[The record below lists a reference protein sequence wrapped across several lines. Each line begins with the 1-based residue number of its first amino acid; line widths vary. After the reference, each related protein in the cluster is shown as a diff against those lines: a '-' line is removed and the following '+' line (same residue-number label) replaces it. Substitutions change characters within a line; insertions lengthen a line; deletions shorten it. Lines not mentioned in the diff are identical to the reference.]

1 MADNSIQE
9 NRLSLARASLREAL
23 ARYSHLRQGKK
34 NSNNTELEAALQT
47 QLDILSYTSE
57 KLDRNV
63 IRIATFG
70 MVSRGKSAV
79 LNALL
84 GQKILQT
91 GPLNG
96 VTQWPRS
103 VRWSVPLPLLDSV
116 EPPQPPLG
124 KGGLMEPPLGKG
136 GLMEPPLGKGGL
148 MEPPLGKGGP
158 MEPPLSKGG
167 PGGIQVELIDTP
179 GIDEVGGEVRG
190 DMAKQ
195 VTRQADLILFVVAGD
210 ITRTEYQALC
220 ELQTAQKPLILV
232 FNKIDLY
239 PELDRKAIYQSLQSL
254 GNSEELAADSVA
266 DETNSENLSDPN
278 NPSPKSTPKSA
289 PKIAKSLEIVMVAA
303 EPAPV
308 QVRVEWSDG
317 SVTHE
322 WESPPPQIDQLKHKI
337 LTILNREGRS
347 LLALNALVEARDA
360 EANIARQVLK
370 LRQTEADDLIWQF
383 AKYKALAVGINP
395 IAFLDVM
402 GATVADLA
410 LIRSLSR
417 LYGLPMTG
425 YEAGKLWQ
433 TIFSSAGGVLLGEL
447 GSSFLLGFGKSAAA
461 AAPQIGFSTFAGVA
475 VTQASLAAYGTYA
488 VGRAAQVYLEKGCTW
503 GPLGQDT
510 VIQEILATIER
521 NTIIDRL
528 QQEFKI

>member
-34 NSNNTELEAALQT
+34 NSNNTELEAALQS
-47 QLDILSYTSE
+47 QLDILTSTSE
-57 KLDRNV
+57 KLEHNV

-70 MVSRGKSAV
+70 LVSRGKSAV

-103 VRWSVPLPLLDSV
+103 VRWSVPLSFLDGDES
-116 EPPQPPLG
+116 PQPPQG
-124 KGGLMEPPLGKG
+124 KKGQGGV
-136 GLMEPPLGKGGL
+136 
-148 MEPPLGKGGP
+148 
-158 MEPPLSKGG
+158 
-167 PGGIQVELIDTP
+167 QVELIDTP
-179 GIDEVGGEVRG
+179 GLDEVGGEVRG
-190 DMAKQ
+190 EMAKQ

-239 PELDRKAIYQSLQSL
+239 PELDRKAIYQSLQAL
-254 GNSEELAADSVA
+254 GNSQQLAAAAVT
-266 DETNSENLSDPN
+266 DETDPTNLSDRPN
-278 NPSPKSTPKSA
+278 NSSHKSTAKSPA
-289 PKIAKSLEIVMVAA
+289 KIAKSLEIVMVAA

-308 QVRVEWSDG
+308 QVRVEWPDG
-317 SVTHE
+317 RVSHE
-322 WESPPPQIDQLKHKI
+322 WESPPAQIEELKHKI

-370 LRQTEADDLIWQF
+370 LRQTEAEDLIWQF
-383 AKYKALAVGINP
+383 AKYKALAVGLNP
-395 IAFLDVM
+395 VAFLDVM

-447 GSSFLLGFGKSAAA
+447 GSSFLLGFGKSAAV